1 MMEANEVLMK
11 RKSKF
16 RRSSLDE
23 HDTEHSSD
31 SIVEPEPSTSS
42 EDGLSKRKT
51 LHSPEKAETN
61 LNEICNVGDTHSS
74 TSLSTTDLLH
84 LEKRHDEVEI
94 IEKFSKLN
102 LLKTTMWCV
111 ISNPIVFMTVIG
123 VAANFLLK
131 QTLPALVEPILTTLA
146 NSFSALALFFLGFTM
161 IDKIKNLKFSTIVII
176 LVLVFSKSLI
186 FPLVTREITLHL
198 ENYMLNQTVETNQ
211 TESLSSFSFLYGT
224 FPAAPSIFFYIAR
237 YKYLKGDDI
246 ISSALVFGTLAS
258 APLMMIS
265 GKMISLKYND
275 SSATNF
281 EDIECKTA
289 YGFSILTWFSCIWV
303 LYIFV
308 ASGRALSKLHRFTLL
323 LVVSQMFVALVHIV
337 WSNMTTDDVIFGNIH
352 AVLALLSGFM
362 SKCWLF
368 IIMVNLLAIVGKK
381 SSVNLPKFKLL
392 HFLTGIA
399 NKQWPSYMIGF
410 ILPLLVTCVCLLV
423 GGMPKSQQKM
433 MIALSKSQLI
443 VSKYIFFY

>member
-1 MMEANEVLMK
+1 MEANEVLMK
-11 RKSKF
+11 RKFKLRHGSF
-16 RRSSLDE
+16 DE
-23 HDTEHSSD
+23 LNTEPSSD
-31 SIVEPEPSTSS
+31 AIIEPEPSTSS
-42 EDGLSKRKT
+42 EDGLLKRKT
-51 LHSPEKAETN
+51 PSLPEKAETN
-61 LNEICNVGDTHSS
+61 LSEISHLGDTHST
-74 TSLSTTDLLH
+74 TSLSSSDPLH
-84 LEKRHDEVEI
+84 LDKSKRRDDVEAV
-94 IEKFSKLN
+94 EKFSKLN
-102 LLKTTMWCV
+102 LLKTTLWCV

-123 VAANFLLK
+123 VVANFLLK
-131 QTLPALVEPILTTLA
+131 QTLPPLIEPILTTLA

-198 ENYMLNQTVETNQ
+198 ENYMLNQTIETNQ

-224 FPAAPSIFFYIAR
+224 FPAAPSIFFYITR
-237 YKYLKGDDI
+237 YKHLSGDDI

-308 ASGRALSKLHRFTLL
+308 ASGRAVSKLHRFTLL
-323 LVVSQMFVALVHIV
+323 LVISQMFVALVHIV
-337 WSNMTTDDVIFGNIH
+337 WSNMTTDDVVFGNIH

-368 IIMVNLLAIVGKK
+368 IIMINLLAIVAKK
-381 SSVNLPKFKLL
+381 SSVNFPKFKLL
-392 HFLTGIA
+392 HLLMRVAYF
-399 NKQWPSYMIGF
+399 QWPSYLIGF
-410 ILPLLVTCVCLLV
+410 ILPILVTLLCLLV

-433 MIALSKSQLI
+433 MISLSKSQLVI
-443 VSKYIFFY
+443 SK

>member
-1 MMEANEVLMK
+1 MDVNSNA
-11 RKSKF
+11 SG
-16 RRSSLDE
+16 S
-23 HDTEHSSD
+23 SSD
-31 SIVEPEPSTSS
+31 FLNLEN
-42 EDGLSKRKT
+42 SKRQKNN
-51 LHSPEKAETN
+51 ET
-61 LNEICNVGDTHSS
+61 
-74 TSLSTTDLLH
+74 
-84 LEKRHDEVEI
+84 DENSER
-94 IEKFSKLN
+94 FSKLS
-102 LLKTTMWCV
+102 LLKTTLWCV

-123 VAANFLLK
+123 VAANFVLN
-131 QTLPALVEPILTTLA
+131 QTLPSLIEPILTTLA

-198 ENYMLNQTVETNQ
+198 ENYMLNQSSVETSNK

-224 FPAAPSIFFYIAR
+224 FPAAPSIFFYITR
-237 YKYLKGDDI
+237 YNHLGGEDV

-308 ASGRALSKLHRFTLL
+308 ASGRALSKLHR
-323 LVVSQMFVALVHIV
+323 
-337 WSNMTTDDVIFGNIH
+337 
-352 AVLALLSGFM
+352 
-362 SKCWLF
+362 
-368 IIMVNLLAIVGKK
+368 
-381 SSVNLPKFKLL
+381 
-392 HFLTGIA
+392 
-399 NKQWPSYMIGF
+399 
-410 ILPLLVTCVCLLV
+410 
-423 GGMPKSQQKM
+423 
-433 MIALSKSQLI
+433 
-443 VSKYIFFY
+443 